1 MFVGN
6 ASRLVSI
13 VLVAAA
19 LAGCNAA
26 DRVSNIGKAPDF
38 APISTSATTVAM
50 PMPEPEQIVYQPNSL
65 WRSGSRAFFRDQ
77 RAARVGDILTVLIDI
92 TDSAKVNNSTKRTRA
107 NAEDAGLDNLF
118 GYETYLGKVFPNGVD
133 NQNLVGMDSSSSSAG
148 AGSVDR
154 TESIELTIAAVVS
167 QVLPNGNLVI
177 AGRQQV
183 RVNYEV
189 RDLEVTGIVRPE
201 DISNTN
207 TIAHTQIA
215 EARISYGGE
224 GQISDVQ
231 QPRYGQQL
239 FDIVMPF

>member
-1 MFVGN
+1 MF
-6 ASRLVSI
+6 ASTCVRLAVI
-13 VLVAAA
+13 AFLAAT

-26 DRVSNIGKAPDF
+26 ERISNIGKAPDLS
-38 APISTSATTVAM
+38 PMVSPPTTVAM
-50 PMPEPEQIVYQPNSL
+50 PMPAPEEIVYQPNSL

-77 RAARVGDILTVLIDI
+77 RAARIGDILTVLINVA
-92 TDSAKVNNSTKRTRA
+92 DSAKVNNSTKRSRS
-107 NAEDAGLDNLF
+107 NSESAGVNNLF
-118 GYETYLGKVFPNGVD
+118 GYESYLGKVFPDAVD
-133 NQNLVGMDSSSSSAG
+133 NTSLADLSSDGSSAG
-148 AGSVDR
+148 EGSVDR
-154 TESIELTIAAVVS
+154 KETIDLTVAAVVT

-189 RDLEVTGIVRPE
+189 RDLLVSGIVRPE

-207 TIAHTQIA
+207 TVQHTQIA

-224 GQISDVQ
+224 GQISDMQ

-239 FDIVMPF
+239 FDIIMPF

>member
-1 MFVGN
+1 MFAGSV
-6 ASRLVSI
+6 SRLASI

-19 LAGCNAA
+19 LAGCNTP
-26 DRVSNIGKAPDF
+26 DRISNIGKAPDF
-38 APISTSATTVAM
+38 APIGTVAPTVTMAM
-50 PMPEPEQIVYQPNSL
+50 PVPEQIVYQPNSL

-77 RAARVGDILTVLIDI
+77 RAARVGDILTVLIGI
-92 TDSAKVNNSTKRTRA
+92 SDSAKVNNSTQRTRA
-107 NAEDAGLDNLF
+107 NAEDAAVGNLF
-118 GYETYLGKVFPNGVD
+118 GYETYLGKVFPDAVD
-133 NQNLVGMDSSSSSAG
+133 NDNLANIGSNSSSAG

-154 TESIELTIAAVVS
+154 KETIDLTVAAVVT

-201 DISNTN
+201 DISNIN
-207 TIAHTQIA
+207 TVEHTQIA

-231 QPRYGQQL
+231 QARYGQQL
-239 FDIVMPF
+239 FDILMPF

>member
-1 MFVGN
+1 
-6 ASRLVSI
+6 
-13 VLVAAA
+13 
-19 LAGCNAA
+19 
-26 DRVSNIGKAPDF
+26 
-38 APISTSATTVAM
+38 
-50 PMPEPEQIVYQPNSL
+50 VYQPNSL

-92 TDSAKVNNSTKRTRA
+92 TDSAKVDNTTKRSRA
-107 NAEDAGLDNLF
+107 NAENAGLNNLA
-118 GYETYLGKVFPNGVD
+118 GYESYLKKVFPGAVD
-133 NQNLVGMDSSSSSAG
+133 NTSLADMESTSSSAG

-154 TESIELTIAAVVS
+154 KEQVELTIAAVVTD
-167 QVLPNGNLVI
+167 VLPNGNMVI

-189 RDLEVTGIVRPE
+189 RDLLVTGIVRPE
-201 DISNTN
+201 DISSIN
-207 TIAHTQIA
+207 TIQHSQIA

>member
-1 MFVGN
+1 MF
-6 ASRLVSI
+6 ASSCVRLAVI
-13 VLVAAA
+13 AFLAAT

-26 DRVSNIGKAPDF
+26 DRISNIGKAPDLS
-38 APISTSATTVAM
+38 PMVSPPTTVAM
-50 PMPEPEQIVYQPNSL
+50 PMPAPEEIVYQPNSL

-77 RAARVGDILTVLIDI
+77 RAARIGDILTVLINVA
-92 TDSAKVNNSTKRTRA
+92 DSAKVNNSTKRSRS
-107 NAEDAGLDNLF
+107 NSESAGVNNLF
-118 GYETYLGKVFPNGVD
+118 GYESYLGKVFPDAVD
-133 NQNLVGMDSSSSSAG
+133 NTSLADLSSDGSSAG
-148 AGSVDR
+148 EGSVDR
-154 TESIELTIAAVVS
+154 KETIDLTVAAVVT

-189 RDLEVTGIVRPE
+189 RDLLVSGIVRPE

-207 TIAHTQIA
+207 TVQHTQIA

-224 GQISDVQ
+224 GQISDMQ

-239 FDIVMPF
+239 FDIIMPF

>member
-6 ASRLVSI
+6 TSRLVSI
-13 VLVAAA
+13 ALVAAA
-19 LAGCNAA
+19 LAGCNAV

-38 APISTSATTVAM
+38 APISTPPTTVTM
-50 PMPEPEQIVYQPNSL
+50 PMPEPEHIVYQPNSL

-154 TESIELTIAAVVS
+154 KESIELTVAAVVS

>member
-1 MFVGN
+1 MF
-6 ASRLVSI
+6 ASTCVRLAVI
-13 VLVAAA
+13 AFLAAT

-26 DRVSNIGKAPDF
+26 DRISNIGKAPDLS
-38 APISTSATTVAM
+38 PMVSPPTTVAM
-50 PMPEPEQIVYQPNSL
+50 PMPAPEEIVYQPNSL

-77 RAARVGDILTVLIDI
+77 RAARIGDILTVLINVA
-92 TDSAKVNNSTKRTRA
+92 DSAKVNNSTKRSRS
-107 NAEDAGLDNLF
+107 NSESAGVNNLF
-118 GYETYLGKVFPNGVD
+118 GYESYLGKVFPDAVD
-133 NQNLVGMDSSSSSAG
+133 NTSLADLSSDGSSAG
-148 AGSVDR
+148 EGSVDR
-154 TESIELTIAAVVS
+154 KETIDLTVAAVVT

-189 RDLEVTGIVRPE
+189 RDLLVSGIVRPE

-207 TIAHTQIA
+207 TVQHTQIA

-224 GQISDVQ
+224 GQISDMQ

-239 FDIVMPF
+239 FDIIMPF